1 MQQLPFKFK
10 LKRQWYAVQQYPLQ
24 HVRCQGRFYP
34 TRRAIEIF
42 AGRKRA
48 PRKPAEIRQTFWH
61 EVTHAILHQMKHPL
75 WNDEAFVEGFSQLL
89 SQAIDTSEFVDDP
102 VLVAAPV
109 KGEQKYVFFDKKE
122 LRWRK

>member
-10 LKRQWYAVQQYPLQ
+10 LKRQWYTVHQYPLQ
-24 HVRCQGRFYP
+24 HVRCQGRLYP

-75 WNDEAFVEGFSQLL
+75 WNDEPFVEQFSQLL
-89 SQAIDTSEFVDDP
+89 SQAIDTSEFKD
-102 VLVAAPV
+102 
-109 KGEQKYVFFDKKE
+109 G
-122 LRWRK
+122 